1 MPTTV
6 PTRSGRRI
14 FFRWL
19 RYPLTGLLILLL
31 ALVCA
36 GAIYEAIE
44 SHRDRLRF
52 HAPGRMVDIGGYR
65 LHLYY
70 TGEGSPTVIL
80 EAGGGNPWL
89 SWYKVQPQVAQFT
102 RVCSYDRAGLGWSDP
117 SPKHNAGITRPFAI
131 VGHSLGG
138 MDVRMFAG

>member
-6 PTRSGRRI
+6 PARSHKLI

-19 RYPLTGLLILLL
+19 RYLLTGFLGLLI

-52 HAPGRMVDIGGYR
+52 HPPGRMVDIGGYR

-70 TGEGSPTVIL
+70 TGEGSPAVIL
-80 EAGGGNPWL
+80 EAGGENPWL
-89 SWYKVQPQVAQFT
+89 STRSSHKPRSSLGRAPTTAQ
-102 RVCSYDRAGLGWSDP
+102 DSDGAIPVP
-117 SPKHNAGITRPFAI
+117 SPAPRK
-131 VGHSLGG
+131 
-138 MDVRMFAG
+138 